1 MINLTR
7 KVESN
12 LKMLQISD
20 APETDNKLEYE
31 MDTGTG
37 ELTFN
42 TEEDNTAAKTNEEN
56 NEDDSCLNL

>member
-12 LKMLQISD
+12 LKMLPISD
-20 APETDNKLEYE
+20 APETDNKAEYE
-31 MDTGTG
+31 MDTGSG

-42 TEEDNTAAKTNEEN
+42 TEEENIAAETNDED

>member
-42 TEEDNTAAKTNEEN
+42 TEEDNTAAKTNE
-56 NEDDSCLNL
+56 